1 MTEQT
6 YPPIKDR
13 LSQYNNKKYIPR
25 YHESCVNH
33 ELRQAVNMELE
44 TGEPSYQICLK
55 CLKGHNLLAT
65 SPKQCKDYEATNVD
79 YGWKLSLME
88 RLVKDLMQG

>member
-1 MTEQT
+1 MTEHAHMT
-6 YPPIKDR
+6 ER
-13 LSQYNNKKYIPR
+13 LSKYRNNRYIPR

-44 TGEPSYQICLK
+44 TNEPSFQICIK

-65 SPKQCKDYEATNVD
+65 NPKQCRDYEPTNAD

-88 RLVKDLMQG
+88 GIRRGLEDD